1 MIVIY
6 LGVVKS
12 RMVWIDARH
21 STELIETMGILGLVI
36 QRTNG
41 IPIISKTWTDKLLSF
56 DRTDSMLIAG
66 FMSAITS
73 FANSFEQNI
82 DFIQLSPKSDPGSN
96 GISAVL
102 NYFSEVMLIC
112 FTEPYLFLNKVNLK
126 LQLIYK
132 YLIEGRLKD
141 LAAGNVFTLAKDEEA
156 FIERILFDTDAK
168 TLIEKKKNKI
178 ISVFNQI
185 EEAYSGDVRGFSI
198 NSFDNSILFSYGIEL
213 PELQNLLCHMGKG
226 GDVKDWEVQYKPV
239 WIDKS
244 PILVS
249 YTNSA
254 VKIPVSQMLGKSKTA
269 QNQEEDQL
277 YYGEVPLYYYIITEA
292 DCSIGPIMEKLNA
305 MLHPLLTD

>member
-1 MIVIY
+1 
-6 LGVVKS
+6 
-12 RMVWIDARH
+12 
-21 STELIETMGILGLVI
+21 MGILGLVI
-36 QRTNG
+36 QRMNG

-56 DRTDSMLIAG
+56 DRTDSMLTAG

-82 DFIQLSPKSDPGSN
+82 DFIKLTPKNDPNSN
-96 GISAVL
+96 GFSAVL

-132 YLIEGRLKD
+132 YLIEERLTD
-141 LAAGNVFTLAKDEEA
+141 LTAGNVFTLTMDEEA
-156 FIERILFDTDAK
+156 FIERILFDKDAK

-178 ISVFNQI
+178 ISVLNQI
-185 EEAYSGDVRGFSI
+185 EKAYSEDIRGFSI

-213 PELQNLLCHMGKG
+213 PDLQNLLCHMGKG
-226 GDVKDWEVQYKPV
+226 GDLKDWEVQYKPV
-239 WIDKS
+239 WIDRN

-254 VKIPVSQMLGKSKTA
+254 VKIPISQMLGKEKGT
-269 QNQEEDQL
+269 QEKEEGQL
-277 YYGEVPLYYYIITEA
+277 NYGEVPLYYYVITEA

-305 MLHPLLTD
+305 SLHPLLMD